1 MVLQQSLPAS
11 ARAYSRAQRSE
22 ITDAV
27 AAVGRLWRRV
37 GTDFD
42 TGWARVGPQMLSV
55 TAIAQ
60 ARVSAGA
67 LEYVPDVLED
77 TGQVGAIDAVA
88 TARTAPLIGAAG
100 DGRPVESLL
109 YGAVVRTKELV
120 GRGQPAFAALQSS
133 GKWLSSTTGT
143 LLSDTARNAES
154 LRAGV
159 SRQPVT
165 GYVRML
171 QTPSC
176 PRCVI
181 LAGKWFK
188 RNQGFQR
195 HPGCDCRHIPS
206 SEAVGGDLTI
216 DPQEY
221 VASLSDDELDSWIGK
236 PNADALREGADLNQ
250 VVNAQRGMRT
260 AQIGGRSVLV
270 TNEGVTRRGFAYQR
284 LRFANDP
291 ASLRR
296 RPRLMPESIARI
308 AKNRDDYLRL
318 LRANGYLI

>member
-1 MVLQQSLPAS
+1 MVLQQSLPPA
-11 ARAYSRAQRSE
+11 ARAYSRGQRSE
-22 ITDAV
+22 IT
-27 AAVGRLWRRV
+27 AAVRAVSRQWRRV
-37 GTDFD
+37 GSDFD
-42 TGWARVGPQMLSV
+42 AGWSLIYPQLV
-55 TAIAQ
+55 AITALAQ
-60 ARVSAGA
+60 ERVSAGA
-67 LEYVPDVLED
+67 LEYVPAVLED
-77 TGQVGAIDAVA
+77 TGQVAAIDAVA
-88 TARTAPLIGAAG
+88 SARVAPLVGVAG
-100 DGRPVESLL
+100 DGRPVDSLL
-109 YGAVVRTKELV
+109 YGAVTRAKTLV
-120 GRGQPAFAALQSS
+120 GNGSSSWEALQSS
-133 GKWLSSTTGT
+133 RKWLSSTTGT

-206 SEAVGGDLTI
+206 SEAVGGDLTV
-216 DPQEY
+216 DPMEY
-221 VASLSDDELDSWIGK
+221 VNSLSDAELDSWVGK
-236 PNADALREGADLNQ
+236 PSADALREGADLNQ
-250 VVNAQRGMRT
+250 VVNARRGMRE

-270 TNEGVTRRGFAYQR
+270 TNEGTTKRGFAYHR
-284 LRFANDP
+284 LRFSGDP
-291 ASLRR
+291 TSSRR
-296 RPRLMPESIARI
+296 RPRLMPESIARV

-318 LRANGYLI
+318 LRANGYLQ

>member
-1 MVLQQSLPAS
+1 MVLQQSLPPS
-11 ARAYSRAQRSE
+11 AMAYSRAQRAE

-27 AAVGRLWRRV
+27 AAVSRLWRRV

-42 TGWARVGPQMLSV
+42 SGWARVGPQMLSV
-55 TAIAQ
+55 TAVAQ

-77 TGQVGAIDAVA
+77 TGQVAAVDAVA
-88 TARTAPLIGAAG
+88 TARTAPLIGVAG
-100 DGRPVESLL
+100 DGRAVESLL
-109 YGAVVRTKELV
+109 YGAVTRTKELV
-120 GRGQPAFAALQSS
+120 GQGQPAFAALRSS

-159 SRQPVT
+159 SRQPTT

-195 HPGCDCRHIPS
+195 HPGCDCRHIPA
-206 SEAVGGDLTI
+206 SESVGGDLTI

-221 VASLSDDELDSWIGK
+221 VASLSDDELDAWIGK
-236 PNADALREGADLNQ
+236 SNADAIREGADLNQ

-270 TNEGVTRRGFAYQR
+270 TNEGTTRRGFAYQR

-296 RPRLMPESIARI
+296 RPRLMPESIARV

>member
-1 MVLQQSLPAS
+1 MLTV
-11 ARAYSRAQRSE
+11 
-22 ITDAV
+22 TAV
-27 AAVGRLWRRV
+27 A
-37 GTDFD
+37 
-42 TGWARVGPQMLSV
+42 QS
-55 TAIAQ
+55 
-60 ARVSAGA
+60 RVSAGA
-67 LEYVPDVLED
+67 LAYVPDVLED
-77 TGQVGAIDAVA
+77 TGQSVSVDVVGA
-88 TARTAPLIGAAG
+88 ARTAPLIGVAG

-109 YGAVVRTKELV
+109 YGAVTRTKELV
-120 GRGQPAFAALQSS
+120 GSGQAPFAALQSS

-143 LLSDTARNAES
+143 LLSDTARSAES

-159 SRQPVT
+159 SVRPVT

-216 DPQEY
+216 DPDEY
-221 VASLSDDELDSWIGK
+221 VASLSDAELDEWIGEA
-236 PNADALREGADLNQ
+236 NAAALREGADLNQ

-284 LRFANDP
+284 LRFSGDP
-291 ASLRR
+291 TSSRR
-296 RPRLMPESIARI
+296 RPRLMPESIARV
-308 AKNRDDYLRL
+308 AKSRDDYLRL
-318 LRANGYLI
+318 LRANGYLV